1 MFSRAAR
8 KTGKPLGTGVLG
20 VRAVMPVVLAG
31 LFPLLAAALLA
42 LPAVVQ
48 AEAGCPNEQLRVE
61 THSASLPDCRAYELV
76 TPSFKYGQIV
86 GRPIVTTSG
95 SSVAFSSLG
104 EFNEAGN
111 DITSEGGVYVDSRGA
126 SGWSPSPVSDSAE
139 QFQFGLAFNKGGSS
153 QRGETV
159 DFSPDLSRSLFAAAP
174 VSGKTIDFR
183 LYLRAKAT
191 GAFTEVGPLS
201 SPSQVA
207 SWTSPEANGA
217 PTLEYAGATDDL
229 SHVFFMQRE
238 FFGHAFYW
246 PGDATVINQSLY
258 EYGGTGNS
266 EPVLVGIAPGPAEA
280 KDRPVEHPQLISQCG
295 ITLGSG
301 DFESRFDEYNAISRL
316 PASEEGHTVFFTAMA
331 KEEGCEK
338 AGGVV
343 GPSVGELYARIDGSH
358 TVAISEPSA
367 ADCAACVLAS
377 SQQAAFQGASADGSK
392 VFFISQQELFGGSR
406 GESGNNLYEYNFDAS
421 NQHEKLSFVASEL
434 APYNGGHPL
443 AGVVRVMQDGSHVY
457 FVSEDR
463 ELAANTDAK
472 DKTAVE
478 EESPDNLYVY
488 DSETSRTVF
497 VAALSPSDRE
507 DWAPVDSR
515 PVEATP
521 DGRYLLFSSVNDLTP
536 DASGTGSQIY
546 RYDAQSGELVRV
558 SVGEG
563 GFNENGNDGASSF
576 IQPPSYNVASP
587 EPIST
592 SISDDGS
599 KVVFESSGA
608 FTPQALNEACALE
621 QEGACIS
628 LASNVYEWED
638 GHVYLLS
645 DGRDTHAVAEQTAVK
660 LIGIS
665 GSGGDVFFTT
675 ADPLVGQ
682 DGDTQQD
689 IYDARVGGGFA
700 APVAVTGCGGESC
713 QGSPSVSPVFSAPSS
728 AAFSGSGNLLSPPPA
743 SSPAPKSKSAV
754 QVRALA
760 LAKALRSCRSKR
772 SRHRRSMCEAQARRR
787 YGPKGKR
794 PVQGK
799 RSVHVKREG
808 GR

>member
-1 MFSRAAR
+1 MFSRAMS
-8 KTGKPLGTGVLG
+8 KIGKPMGARTL
-20 VRAVMPVVLAG
+20 MPVVLVA
-31 LFPLLAAALLA
+31 LFA
-42 LPAVVQ
+42 LPAVAR
-48 AEAGCPNEQLRVE
+48 AEAACPNEQLRVE
-61 THSASLPDCRAYELV
+61 THSTSLPDCRAYELV

-111 DITSEGGVYVDSRGA
+111 DTTAEGGTYVDSRGDT
-126 SGWSPSPVSDSAE
+126 GWSSSPVNPSAE
-139 QFQFGLAFNKGGSS
+139 QFQFGFAFSEGGSS

-159 DFSPDLSRSLFAAAP
+159 DFSPDLSRSLFAVAP
-174 VSGKTIDFR
+174 VSGKAIDFK
-183 LYLRAKAT
+183 LYLRATAT
-191 GAFTEVGPLS
+191 GAFTEIGPLS

-207 SWTSPEANGA
+207 SWTSPEETDGDGS
-217 PTLEYAGATDDL
+217 PTLKYAGATDDL
-229 SHVFFMQRE
+229 SHVFFTQRE
-238 FFGHAFYW
+238 FLGHAFYW
-246 PGDATVINQSLY
+246 PGDATVLDPSLY
-258 EYGGTGNS
+258 EYSGTGNS
-266 EPVLVGIAPGPAEA
+266 EPVLVGVAPGPEEA
-280 KDRPVEHPQLISQCG
+280 KARPVEHPQLISQCG
-295 ITLGSG
+295 TLPGG
-301 DFESRFDEYNAISRL
+301 GGGGNGALFDEYNAISTL
-316 PASEEGHTVFFTAMA
+316 PASEEGHVVFFTAVA
-331 KEEGCEK
+331 KENGCET

-343 GPSVGELYARIDGSH
+343 GPSVEELYARIDGSH

-367 ADCAACVLAS
+367 ADCAACVITS
-377 SQQAAFQGASADGSK
+377 SQQAVFQGASADGSK

-406 GESGNNLYEYNFDAS
+406 GESGNNLYEYNFDAP

-434 APYNGGHPL
+434 PPYNGGHPL
-443 AGVVRVMQDGSHVY
+443 AGVVRVTEDGSHVY

-463 ELAANTDAK
+463 ELATNRDAK

-478 EESPDNLYVY
+478 EESSDNLYVY
-488 DSETSRTVF
+488 DGETGHTVF
-497 VAALSPSDRE
+497 IAALSPGDRE

-546 RYDAQSGELVRV
+546 RYDIQSEELVRV

-576 IQPPSYNVASP
+576 IQAPSYNVASA
-587 EPIST
+587 EPT
-592 SISDDGS
+592 PTDISDDGS
-599 KVVFESSGA
+599 KVVFGSSGA
-608 FTPQALNEACALE
+608 LTPQALNEACALE

-628 LASNVYEWED
+628 SALNVYEWED

-645 DGRDTHAVAEQTAVK
+645 DGRDTHAVAENTAVN

-665 GSGGDVFFTT
+665 ATGGDVFFTT

-700 APVAVTGCGGESC
+700 APAAGSGCVGESC

-728 AAFSGSGNLLSPPPA
+728 TAFAGSGNLISTPSS
-743 SSPAPKSKSAV
+743 SSPVSKPKSAV
-754 QVRALA
+754 QARALA

-772 SRHRRSMCEAQARRR
+772 DRRRRSACEAQARRR

-794 PVQGK
+794 PVRGK
-799 RSVHVKREG
+799 RSVHVKRGG